1 MISGQVCMA
10 GRLHPTVQSKRTN
23 LPGHWTKWTA
33 PAVIPKITGSCFFAV
48 CLVALFFPAGGHTKA
63 LAKRPPSFDFSRPI
77 ITPKMM
83 SLSSPTNDCFK
94 INSSTPLAE
103 LNGFFKKYPT
113 GNLVQI
119 KSGKNK
125 QKTLS
130 VNPMSYE
137 VVWTG
142 KDPKNNAKYFR
153 TSRHPYKPGNL
164 IENVFSCRHLC
175 IDRHGKV
182 YAKSSANINDDDEC
196 RFKMTFRNTA
206 GTIAEHKALASL
218 LYSNETHTLLL
229 DRRGKGQARYVEIGK
244 EDKNHLMII
253 FPLNKTVVLEEATTH
268 YGTSSKSSS
277 ALRDQAKRRRK
288 SRRRKCRQSVSALK
302 PSWSV
307 NRVKGKC
314 RKKEFIRKCR
324 KKQLQKRPKR
334 RHRRRRERR
343 SCSKKYRAQRKK
355 RRNKEQAR

>member
-83 SLSSPTNDCFK
+83 SSLSSPTNDCFK

-142 KDPKNNAKYFR
+142 KDPKNNASKSTFEHQGTL
-153 TSRHPYKPGNL
+153 TSPVISLKMSSLVGTSAL
-164 IENVFSCRHLC
+164 IVMGRYT
-175 IDRHGKV
+175 R
-182 YAKSSANINDDDEC
+182 YWTSSAFSVWTVIGNI
-196 RFKMTFRNTA
+196 
-206 GTIAEHKALASL
+206 
-218 LYSNETHTLLL
+218 
-229 DRRGKGQARYVEIGK
+229 
-244 EDKNHLMII
+244 
-253 FPLNKTVVLEEATTH
+253 
-268 YGTSSKSSS
+268 
-277 ALRDQAKRRRK
+277 RRK
-288 SRRRKCRQSVSALK
+288 SKYNLRAFILSASSQKWILLEQTSGKRVLSLNLNALGKRAFGSIARNPQPTSMMTTNAVLK
-302 PSWSV
+302 
-307 NRVKGKC
+307 
-314 RKKEFIRKCR
+314 
-324 KKQLQKRPKR
+324 
-334 RHRRRRERR
+334 
-343 SCSKKYRAQRKK
+343 
-355 RRNKEQAR
+355 